1 MTQKPPDGR
10 KAGPGRTGLA
20 SELRLRI
27 ISALVLAI
35 AILLATIWGGW
46 PFRIVWVLVAG
57 FVAYEWLAMVHRG
70 SAVAVAAGIG
80 VVAAGF
86 VLGISPISQA
96 ALAGGAAVAA
106 LAGAVLTHFVRGRL
120 ALEACG
126 MAYALA
132 FALIAPALRSLPELG
147 PALVIWSFAVVWLT
161 DIAAYFTGRRFGGP
175 KLMPS
180 VSPGK
185 TWSGA
190 IGGTIAGTLGGYV
203 VWALTP
209 AAAPVVGPVLVV
221 AGSLAASV
229 FSQMG
234 DLFESSLKRRFG
246 VKDSSRLIPG
256 HGGFLDR
263 LDGYWAVLVF
273 AGAVLFLTRPGL

>member
-1 MTQKPPDGR
+1 MTQPAPVGSKPGQ
-10 KAGPGRTGLA
+10 G
-20 SELRLRI
+20 ELRLRI
-27 ISALVLAI
+27 VSALVLAAVVLI
-35 AILLATIWGGW
+35 VTVWGGW

-57 FVAYEWLAMVHRG
+57 LVAYEWLSMASRDH
-70 SAVAVAAGIG
+70 AVAAGIC
-80 VVAAGF
+80 VVLSGLLLGF
-86 VLGISPISQA
+86 SPASQP
-96 ALAGGAAVAA
+96 ALAGVAAIAA
-106 LAGAVLTHFVRGRL
+106 LAGAVLTPRVKGRL
-120 ALEACG
+120 ALELCG
-126 MAYALA
+126 VAYALA

-147 PALVIWSFAVVWLT
+147 LAIIIWSFAVVWFT
-161 DIAAYFTGRRFGGP
+161 DIAAYFTGRRLGGP

-190 IGGTIAGTLGGYV
+190 VGGTIVGTLYGYG

-209 AAAPVVGPVLVV
+209 SAAQTVGPALVI
-221 AGSLAASV
+221 AASLAASV

-246 VKDSSRLIPG
+246 AKDSSRLIPG

-273 AGAVLFLTRPGL
+273 AGIVLFLSHLVV

>member
-1 MTQKPPDGR
+1 MREARRGGP
-10 KAGPGRTGLA
+10 KAGSG
-20 SELRLRI
+20 ELRLRI
-27 ISALVLAI
+27 VSALVLAA
-35 AILLATIWGGW
+35 AILIATIWGGW

-57 FVAYEWLAMVHRG
+57 LVAYEWLSMANRDHAIAA
-70 SAVAVAAGIG
+70 AVGVVLAGILL
-80 VVAAGF
+80 GF
-86 VLGISPISQA
+86 SPASQP
-96 ALAGGAAVAA
+96 ALAGVAAVAA
-106 LAGAVLTHFVRGRL
+106 LIGAVLTPRVGSRF
-120 ALEACG
+120 ALELCG
-126 MAYALA
+126 VAYALA
-132 FALIAPALRSLPELG
+132 FALIAPALRALPELG
-147 PALVIWSFAVVWLT
+147 LALVIWSFAVVWFT

-190 IGGTIAGTLGGYV
+190 LGGTIAGTLGGYA

-209 AAAPVVGPVLVV
+209 AAAQIVGPALVI

-229 FSQMG
+229 FSQIG
-234 DLFESSLKRRFG
+234 DLFESALKRRFG
-246 VKDSSRLIPG
+246 AKDSSRLIPG

-273 AGAVLFLTRPGL
+273 AGMALFLTHLEF